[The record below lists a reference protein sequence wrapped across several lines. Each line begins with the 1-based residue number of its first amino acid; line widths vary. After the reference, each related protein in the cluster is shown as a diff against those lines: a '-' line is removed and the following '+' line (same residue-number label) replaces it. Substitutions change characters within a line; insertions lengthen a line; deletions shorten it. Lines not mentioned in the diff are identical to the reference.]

1 MPREFETTNEITVDA
16 TPEQVWDAIATGP
29 GVDARFMGRT
39 EFEPGKTV
47 RTEFPGGFTMRY
59 EVTDW
64 DPPHRLAYRRDPA
77 EGGDFH
83 ALEFLVEGRAG
94 SSTVVRV
101 VHSGALANWD
111 DEFEAMREGDT
122 LYWRKLASYVS
133 HFPGATGPSVLLQLE
148 QPGSREEVMARL
160 RERLGVAD
168 GVAEGDRVRAT
179 PDGLEPL
186 DGVVDYA
193 TPAALGIR
201 TDDGLARFF
210 HAMGMV
216 VVEEHRYG
224 GRELRDWQGWLD
236 RVAA

>member
-16 TPEQVWDAIATGP
+16 TPDQVWDAIATGP
-29 GVDARFMGRT
+29 GVDAWFMGRT
-39 EFEPGKTV
+39 EIEPGKEV
-47 RTEFPGGFTMRY
+47 RTEFPCGFAMRY
-59 EVTDW
+59 DVTEW
-64 DPPHRLAYRRDPA
+64 DPPHRLAYRGDPLDSG
-77 EGGDFH
+77 EFH
-83 ALEFLVEGRAG
+83 AFEFLVEGRAG

-111 DEFEAMREGDT
+111 DEFEAMSEGDT
-122 LYWRKLASYVS
+122 LYWRKLASYVE
-133 HFPGATGPSVLLQLE
+133 HFAGATGPSVLLQVE
-148 QPGSREEVMARL
+148 QPGTRDEVMARL
-160 RERLGVAD
+160 REQLGLPD
-168 GVAEGDRVRAT
+168 RVAEGDRVRAT

-186 DGVVDYA
+186 DGVLDHV
-193 TPAALGIR
+193 TPAAIGIR

-224 GRELRDWQGWLD
+224 GSDLRDWQGWLD